1 MKMQTL
7 KIGENGAAL
16 TAYIQNDVPRI
27 KNSSRRPAVLV
38 LPGGGYEFVS
48 ETESEPVAL
57 AYAAAGFQ
65 AFTLEYSVGEKGAFP
80 VPEREVVQAL
90 ALIRANA
97 GKWHTDRDKIALVGF
112 SAGGHLAASVGVH
125 WIRKELYSAVGE
137 RAEEGKPDALVL
149 VYPCITAGEYGY
161 PGIESVHGRDL
172 TTEEKA
178 LLSVQNYVGAHTPP
192 VYLCHTAEDT
202 CVPAMNSLLFA
213 QALSKNKIPFELR
226 IFKDGPHGMSL
237 GTRAVRPSPE
247 SLPEESR
254 RLLADER
261 IAAYLK
267 RATAKFSAWL
277 GESIAFLFDVFGI

>member
-1 MKMQTL
+1 METQTL
-7 KIGENGAAL
+7 QIGENGAVL
-16 TAYIQNDVPRI
+16 TAYIQNDTPRI

-38 LPGGGYEFVS
+38 LPGGGYEFIS
-48 ETESEPVAL
+48 ETEDEPVAL

-65 AFTLEYSVGEKGAFP
+65 AFTLEYSVGKTGVFP
-80 VPEREVVQAL
+80 VPETEVMQAL
-90 ALIRANA
+90 AAIRARA
-97 GKWHTDRDKIALVGF
+97 AEWFTDTDKIALVGF

-125 WIRKELYSAVGE
+125 WIRKELAEAAGVA
-137 RAEEGKPDALVL
+137 AEEGRPNALVL
-149 VYPCITAGEYGY
+149 VYPCISAGEYGY
-161 PGIESVHGRDL
+161 PGISSVHGRDL

-178 LLSVQNYVGAHTPP
+178 LLNVQNYVGAHTPP
-192 VYLCHTAEDT
+192 AYLCHTAEDT

-213 QALSKNKIPFELR
+213 EALAKNKIPFEVR

-254 RLLADER
+254 KLLGNEK

-267 RATAKFSAWL
+267 KAAAKFSAWTE
-277 GESIAFLFDVFGI
+277 ESISFLREIFGI